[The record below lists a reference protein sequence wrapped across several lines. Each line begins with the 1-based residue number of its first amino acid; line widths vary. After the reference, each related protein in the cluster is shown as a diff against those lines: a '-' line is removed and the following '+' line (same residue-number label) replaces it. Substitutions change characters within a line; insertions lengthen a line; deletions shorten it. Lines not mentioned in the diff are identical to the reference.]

1 MQDIIYFIN
10 HNLLLSTS
18 WLAVLLALI
27 ALEIRIKVY
36 GPKRLST
43 TSLVELINQ
52 QDAILYDLRSTSEFN
67 KGHISQALN
76 YAFSDINN
84 TNLLL
89 SKINTELK
97 NNNNRPVVLVCKDGI
112 KSGQEA
118 FKLKSSGIKN
128 IGYLQGGMQ
137 VWQSESL
144 PTVSN

>member
-10 HNLLLSTS
+10 HNLLLSIS
-18 WLAVLLALI
+18 WLAVLFALI

-36 GPKRLST
+36 GPMRLST

-52 QDAILYDLRSTSEFN
+52 QNAILYDLRPTNEFN

-97 NNNNRPVVLVCKDGI
+97 NNNNRPVVLVCKEGI
-112 KSGQEA
+112 KSSQEA
-118 FKLKSSGIKN
+118 FKLKSGGIKN

-137 VWQSESL
+137 IWQSESL
-144 PTVSN
+144 PTVSS